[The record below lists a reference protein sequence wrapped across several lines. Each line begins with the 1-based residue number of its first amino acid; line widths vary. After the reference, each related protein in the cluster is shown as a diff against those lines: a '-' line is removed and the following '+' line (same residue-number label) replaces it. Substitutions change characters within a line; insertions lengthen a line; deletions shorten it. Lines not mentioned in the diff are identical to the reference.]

1 MSFETPH
8 SSLDYSTP
16 RASLDGIP
24 APMYPQVRTR
34 CTPPS
39 RLLSPPTLHP
49 PPSSAVAGFDALS
62 LLIVVCQARSV
73 SPFSPCFPRLLWCST
88 SSCLHSREA

>member
-49 PPSSAVAGFDALS
+49 PPCLLGCCWFRCFVVVDRCVSSS
-62 LLIVVCQARSV
+62 
-73 SPFSPCFPRLLWCST
+73 
-88 SSCLHSREA
+88 